1 MKVLDALNWR
11 YAVGQFSQGKLT
23 NIQVTELLS
32 AVNLSASS
40 YGLQPYK
47 ILVVGSTELR
57 KQLFPFSHGQDKI
70 LLSSHLIVLAA
81 DTNAGD
87 VTVDKYIDTY
97 SKISGRSVAELNDY
111 STHLKSALAAKTSE
125 QKLVWAHQQAY
136 IALGNLLTSAAMM
149 KIDTCP
155 MTGIDSAGYDRVL
168 GLKEKS
174 LTTSVICPIGL
185 RHANDK
191 SANRPK
197 VRFDYADIVQE
208 L

>member
-11 YAVGQFSQGKLT
+11 YAVGQFSQDKLT
-23 NIQVTELLS
+23 NIQVTELLR
-32 AVNLSASS
+32 AVSLSASS

-47 ILVVGSTELR
+47 IIVVSSTDLR
-57 KQLFPFSHGQDKI
+57 KQLLPFSYGQEKV

-81 DTNAGD
+81 DTNVGD

-97 SKISGRSVAELNDY
+97 SKISGRPGAELNDY
-111 STHLKSALAAKTSE
+111 SIHLKSALAAKTSE

-174 LTTSVICPIGL
+174 LTTSVICPIGI
-185 RHANDK
+185 RHTNDK
-191 SANRPK
+191 NASRAK
-197 VRFDYADIVQE
+197 VRLDYADIVQE
-208 L
+208 M